1 MNLILFVRPFLY
13 LGLPKYIYI
22 MSLDDAFTQV
32 FQQRM
37 VGTEDFDR
45 SWDDYLKGFGDV
57 SGDHW
62 LGIFI
67 L

>member
-1 MNLILFVRPFLY
+1 MNLILFVKPFLY

-22 MSLDDAFTQV
+22 MSLDNAFTQV

>member
-1 MNLILFVRPFLY
+1 MNLILFVKPFY
-13 LGLPKYIYI
+13 VGLPKYIYI
-22 MSLDDAFTQV
+22 MSLNDTFTQV
-32 FQQRM
+32 FQRRM
-37 VGTEDFDR
+37 VGREDFDR

-62 LGIFI
+62 LGIFM